1 MINPEGL
8 PEPTTKAPDPVPTV
22 TPLTVGKSPLA
33 GVIASVATA
42 AACGTWNASVTTTT
56 STRPLQGPEPEAH
69 RGNHGDEKIKMRGDP
84 LFLALSGAVPASG
97 RVNGC
102 CWTRRVV
109 S

>member
-1 MINPEGL
+1 M
-8 PEPTTKAPDPVPTV
+8 PTV

-42 AACGTWNASVTTTT
+42 TACGTWNASATTTT
-56 STRPLQGPEPEAH
+56 SSPQQGPEPEAH

-84 LFLALSGAVPASG
+84 LFLALSGANPCLWAGQWVLLETAS
-97 RVNGC
+97 RFVKVLPPS
-102 CWTRRVV
+102 RD